1 MNVYTRIR
9 EGEYHDSVTLMLLT
23 KELLAAPGV
32 ADAAIVMGTEAN
44 KAILAD
50 SGLLAEAA
58 RGAEPN
64 DLIISVRAASPAEAT
79 AALARAEHLLQE
91 RRATQAGEGSDSRPK
106 TLAAALKMA
115 PDANLVVISVAGRY
129 AAREARTA
137 LEHGLHVFLFSDNVS
152 LADEITLKKL
162 ASEKGLLLMGPD
174 AGTSIING
182 VALGFA
188 NAVPR
193 GPVGIVGAAGT
204 GIQGISVGIAQA
216 GSGISQAIGVGGR
229 DLSEEVG
236 GLMMQ
241 AALRALQD
249 DPATKVLCLVSK
261 PPAPAV
267 AQHILETARVSGK
280 PTVVCFLGDD
290 GRMAQAKGLFPVATL
305 DEAAV
310 VAAALARGDDP
321 PTALAEKQRAEGE
334 FLAQAERIRAWLS
347 PEQRHVR
354 GLFSGGTFCY
364 EAQLVLRDMIGPVHS
379 NVPLIKRDKL
389 ADSNR
394 SVGHTCVDL
403 GEDEFTVGRLHPM
416 LDNALRIRRLLK
428 EAEDPTT
435 AVILLDVVLGYG
447 AHPDPAGELAVAIR
461 EAKARA
467 QQAGRHLAVV
477 AYICGVAR
485 DPQPLAEQAEKLQ
498 SAGAILAPSSAAA
511 ARLAGRIVR

>member
-9 EGEYHDSVTLMLLT
+9 KGEYHDSVALMLLT
-23 KELLAAPGV
+23 RELLAAPGV

-58 RGAEPN
+58 REAEPN
-64 DLIISVRAASPAEAT
+64 DLIISVRAASPEEAS

-91 RRATQAGEGSDSRPK
+91 RRTSQAGEDSASRPK
-106 TLAAALKMA
+106 TLAAALRMA
-115 PDANLVVISVAGRY
+115 PDANLAVISVAGRY
-129 AAREARTA
+129 AAREARAA

-152 LADEITLKKL
+152 LADEIALKKL
-162 ASEKGLLLMGPD
+162 AVEKGLLLMGPD

-204 GIQGISVGIAQA
+204 GIQGISVGITQA

-241 AALRALQD
+241 AALRALRD
-249 DPATKVLCLVSK
+249 DPMTKILCLVSK
-261 PPAPAV
+261 PPAPSV
-267 AQHILETARVSGK
+267 AQRILETARASEK

-290 GRMAQAKGLFPVATL
+290 GRMAQAEGLFPVATL

-310 VAAALARGDDP
+310 VAAALARGGDP
-321 PTALAEKQRAEGE
+321 STVLAERRQAEGE
-334 FLAQAERIRAWLS
+334 FLAQAEGIRARLNS
-347 PEQRHVR
+347 GQRYVR

-364 EAQLVLRDMIGPVHS
+364 EAQLVLRDRVGPVHS
-379 NVPLIKRDKL
+379 NVPLAKRDKL

-403 GEDEFTVGRLHPM
+403 GEDELTVGRLHPM

-447 AHPDPAGELAVAIR
+447 AHPDPAGELAAAIG

-467 QQAGRHLAVV
+467 QRAGRHLAVV
-477 AYICGVAR
+477 AYICGVAG

-498 SAGAILAPSSAAA
+498 GAGAILAPSNAAA
-511 ARLAGRIVR
+511 ARLAGQIVR

>member
-9 EGEYHDSVTLMLLT
+9 KGEYHDSVALMLLT

-58 RGAEPN
+58 QDAEPN
-64 DLIISVRAASPAEAT
+64 DLIISVRAASPEQAT
-79 AALARAEHLLQE
+79 AALAQAERLLQE
-91 RRATQAGEGSDSRPK
+91 RRAAQAGEGPLSRPK

-115 PDANLVVISVAGRY
+115 PDANLAVISVAGRY

-137 LEHGLHVFLFSDNVS
+137 LEHGLHVFLFSDNVP
-152 LADEITLKKL
+152 LADEIALKKL
-162 ASEKGLLLMGPD
+162 ALEKGLLLMGPD

-182 VALGFA
+182 IALGFA

-193 GPVGIVGAAGT
+193 GPIGIVGAAGT
-204 GIQGISVGIAQA
+204 GIQGVSVGIAQ
-216 GSGISQAIGVGGR
+216 GRSGVSQAIGVGGR

-241 AALRALQD
+241 AALHALRD
-249 DPATKVLCLVSK
+249 DPETKVLCLVSK
-261 PPAPAV
+261 PPAPSV
-267 AQHILETARVSGK
+267 AQLILETARASGR

-290 GRMAQAKGLFPVATL
+290 GRMAQAEGLFPVATL

-321 PTALAEKQRAEGE
+321 STALVEKRRAEGE
-334 FLAQAERIRAWLS
+334 FLAQADGIRARLNS
-347 PEQRHVR
+347 EQKYVR

-364 EAQLVLRDMIGPVHS
+364 ETQLVLRDMVGPVHS
-379 NVPLIKRDKL
+379 NVPLAKGDKL

-394 SVGHTCVDL
+394 SVGHICVDL
-403 GEDEFTVGRLHPM
+403 GEDEFTIGRLHPM

-447 AHPDPAGELAVAIR
+447 AHPDPAGELAAAIR
-461 EAKARA
+461 EARARA
-467 QQAGRHLAVV
+467 RQAGRYLAVV
-477 AYICGVAR
+477 AYICGVAG
-485 DPQPLAEQAEKLQ
+485 DPQPLAEQVEKLRG
-498 SAGAILAPSSAAA
+498 AGAILAPTNVAA
-511 ARLAGRIVR
+511 ARLAGHIVR